1 MSRISK
7 FAARDTGPSARIVGF
22 FSHLRFNN
30 LKLGVSEVET
40 ALTIL
45 DRINMSDPFEV
56 RRSLKP
62 LCVGNLDESRRFEDL
77 FDSYWMDSG
86 RVKQKV
92 IPNGN
97 VANEKE
103 MVSEA
108 GDKAIDNSD
117 SSSSGAPSGPD
128 EDTAIL
134 NDQREGEL
142 VAVEEASKMQKDL
155 REFVTNQEI
164 DDAMEVA
171 IKIGKAL
178 RDKRSRR
185 LVSSKKGQVLDFR
198 KTIRRSL
205 STGGDPFKLINKS
218 KPDRP
223 KRIVALCDVSGSM
236 NVYSKIFLA
245 FLSALMRNDQ
255 NTDAYLFHTELV
267 RVTDAL
273 KDENTG
279 RSMEKLSL
287 LANGFG
293 GGSRIGYSIKKFS
306 RTYARRF
313 VNSRSVIIILSDG
326 YDSNNVNDLVE
337 ALANLK
343 KRGCKIIWLN
353 PLKGWKDYAPVTAS
367 MAASLPY
374 LDLFSAANT
383 LNDLAALDEELEK
396 L

>member
-7 FAARDTGPSARIVGF
+7 FAARDTGPSARIIGF

-45 DRINMSDPFEV
+45 GRINLSDPFEV

-77 FDSYWMDSG
+77 FDSYWMDNG
-86 RVKQKV
+86 RVKRKV

-97 VANEKE
+97 VASEEKK
-103 MVSEA
+103 VSEV
-108 GDKAIDNSD
+108 GDKATDNSE
-117 SSSSGAPSGPD
+117 SSSGAQNEPD
-128 EDTAIL
+128 EETAIL

-142 VAVEEASKMQKDL
+142 VAVEEASKMHKDL

-171 IKIGKAL
+171 IRIGKAL

-185 LVSSKKGQVLDFR
+185 LVNSKKGQALDFR

-245 FLSALMRNDQ
+245 FLSALMRNDK

-273 KDENTG
+273 RDENTG

-293 GGSRIGYSIKKFS
+293 GGSRIGHSIKKFS
-306 RTYARRF
+306 KTYARRF
-313 VNSRSVIIILSDG
+313 VNSRSVVMILSDG
-326 YDSNNVNDLVE
+326 YDSNNVNDLVK
-337 ALANLK
+337 ALTNLK

>member
-7 FAARDTGPSARIVGF
+7 FAARDNGPSARIVGF

-45 DRINMSDPFEV
+45 GRINLSDPFEV

-77 FDSYWMDSG
+77 FDSYWMDTG
-86 RVKQKV
+86 RVKRKV

-97 VANEKE
+97 VASEEKK
-103 MVSEA
+103 VSEV
-108 GDKAIDNSD
+108 GDKAKDNSE
-117 SSSSGAPSGPD
+117 SSSGAQNEPD
-128 EDTAIL
+128 EETAIL

-142 VAVEEASKMQKDL
+142 VAVEEASKMHKDL

-171 IKIGKAL
+171 IRIGKAL

-185 LVSSKKGQVLDFR
+185 LVNSKKGQALDFR

-245 FLSALMRNDQ
+245 FLSALMRNDK

-273 KDENTG
+273 RDENTG

-293 GGSRIGYSIKKFS
+293 GGSRIGHSIKKFS
-306 RTYARRF
+306 KTYARRF
-313 VNSRSVIIILSDG
+313 VNSRSVVMILSDG

-337 ALANLK
+337 ALTNLK

>member
-7 FAARDTGPSARIVGF
+7 FAARDNGPSARIVGF

-45 DRINMSDPFEV
+45 GRINLSDPFEV

-77 FDSYWMDSG
+77 FDSYWMDTG
-86 RVKQKV
+86 RVKRKV

-97 VANEKE
+97 VPSEEKK
-103 MVSEA
+103 VSEV
-108 GDKAIDNSD
+108 GDKAIDNSE
-117 SSSSGAPSGPD
+117 SSSGAQNEPD
-128 EDTAIL
+128 EETAIL

-142 VAVEEASKMQKDL
+142 VAVEEASKMHKDL

-171 IKIGKAL
+171 IRIGKAL

-185 LVSSKKGQVLDFR
+185 LVNSKKGQALDFR

-245 FLSALMRNDQ
+245 FLSALMRNDK

-273 KDENTG
+273 RDENTG

-293 GGSRIGYSIKKFS
+293 GGSRIGHSIKKFS
-306 RTYARRF
+306 KTYARRF
-313 VNSRSVIIILSDG
+313 VNSKSVVMILSDG
-326 YDSNNVNDLVE
+326 YDSNNVNDLVK
-337 ALANLK
+337 ALTNLK

>member
-45 DRINMSDPFEV
+45 GQINMNDPFEV

-62 LCVGNLDESRRFEDL
+62 LCVGNLDEARRFEDL

-86 RVKQKV
+86 RVKRKV

-97 VANEKE
+97 VTGEEKK
-103 MVSEA
+103 VSEA
-108 GDKAIDNSD
+108 GDKAKDNSE
-117 SSSSGAPSGPD
+117 SSSGSPNEPD

-142 VAVEEASKMQKDL
+142 VAVEETSKMHKDL

-185 LVSSKKGQVLDFR
+185 LVRSKKGQVLDFR

-205 STGGDPFKLINKS
+205 STGGEPFKLINKS

-267 RVTDAL
+267 RVSDAL
-273 KDENTG
+273 RDENTG

-293 GGSRIGYSIKKFS
+293 GGSRIGHSIKKFS
-306 RTYARRF
+306 KTYARRF
-313 VNSRSVIIILSDG
+313 VNSRSVVMVLSDG

-353 PLKGWKDYAPVTAS
+353 PLKGWKDYEPVTAS
-367 MAASLPY
+367 MVASLPY

-383 LNDLAALDEELEK
+383 LNDLAALDGALEK

>member
-7 FAARDTGPSARIVGF
+7 FAARDNGPSARIVGF

-45 DRINMSDPFEV
+45 GRINLSDPFEV

-77 FDSYWMDSG
+77 FDSYWMDTG
-86 RVKQKV
+86 RVKRKV

-97 VANEKE
+97 VPSEEKK
-103 MVSEA
+103 VSEV
-108 GDKAIDNSD
+108 GDKAIDNSE
-117 SSSSGAPSGPD
+117 SSSGAQNEPD
-128 EDTAIL
+128 EETAIL

-142 VAVEEASKMQKDL
+142 VAVEEASKMHKDL

-171 IKIGKAL
+171 IRIGKAL

-185 LVSSKKGQVLDFR
+185 LVNSKKGQALDFR

-245 FLSALMRNDQ
+245 FLSALMRNDK

-273 KDENTG
+273 RDENTG

-293 GGSRIGYSIKKFS
+293 GGSRIGHSIKKFS
-306 RTYARRF
+306 KTYARRF
-313 VNSRSVIIILSDG
+313 VNSSSVVMILSDG
-326 YDSNNVNDLVE
+326 YDSNNVNDLVK
-337 ALANLK
+337 ALTNLK

>member
-7 FAARDTGPSARIVGF
+7 FAARDNGPSARIVGF

-45 DRINMSDPFEV
+45 GRINLSDPFEV

-77 FDSYWMDSG
+77 FDSYWMDTG
-86 RVKQKV
+86 RVKRKV

-97 VANEKE
+97 VASEEKK
-103 MVSEA
+103 VSEI
-108 GDKAIDNSD
+108 GDKATDNSE
-117 SSSSGAPSGPD
+117 SSSGAQNEPD
-128 EDTAIL
+128 EETAIL

-142 VAVEEASKMQKDL
+142 VAVEEASKLHKDL

-171 IKIGKAL
+171 IRIGKAL

-185 LVSSKKGQVLDFR
+185 LVNSKKGQALDFR

-205 STGGDPFKLINKS
+205 STGGDPFKLINKA

-245 FLSALMRNDQ
+245 FLSALMRNDK

-273 KDENTG
+273 RDENTG

-293 GGSRIGYSIKKFS
+293 GGSRIGHSIKKFS
-306 RTYARRF
+306 KTYARRF
-313 VNSRSVIIILSDG
+313 VNSRSVVMILSDG
-326 YDSNNVNDLVE
+326 YDSNNVNDLVK
-337 ALANLK
+337 ALTNLK

>member
-7 FAARDTGPSARIVGF
+7 FAARDNGPSARIVGF

-45 DRINMSDPFEV
+45 GRINLSDPFEV

-77 FDSYWMDSG
+77 FDSYWMDTG
-86 RVKQKV
+86 RVKRKV

-97 VANEKE
+97 VPSEEKK
-103 MVSEA
+103 VSEV
-108 GDKAIDNSD
+108 GDKATDNSE
-117 SSSSGAPSGPD
+117 SSSGAQNEPD
-128 EDTAIL
+128 EETAIL

-142 VAVEEASKMQKDL
+142 VAVEEASKMHKDL

-171 IKIGKAL
+171 IRIGKAL

-185 LVSSKKGQVLDFR
+185 LVNSKKGQALDFR

-245 FLSALMRNDQ
+245 FLSALMRNDK

-273 KDENTG
+273 RDENTG

-293 GGSRIGYSIKKFS
+293 GGSRIGHSIKKFS
-306 RTYARRF
+306 KTYARRF
-313 VNSRSVIIILSDG
+313 VNSRSVVMILSDG
-326 YDSNNVNDLVE
+326 YDSNNVNDLVK
-337 ALANLK
+337 ALTNLK

>member
-7 FAARDTGPSARIVGF
+7 FAARDNGPSARIVGF

-45 DRINMSDPFEV
+45 GRINLSDPFEV

-77 FDSYWMDSG
+77 FDSYWMDTG
-86 RVKQKV
+86 RVKRKV

-97 VANEKE
+97 VTSEEKK
-103 MVSEA
+103 VSEV
-108 GDKAIDNSD
+108 GDKATDNSE
-117 SSSSGAPSGPD
+117 SSSGAQNEPD
-128 EDTAIL
+128 EETAIL

-142 VAVEEASKMQKDL
+142 VAVEEASKMHKDL

-171 IKIGKAL
+171 IRIGKAL

-185 LVSSKKGQVLDFR
+185 LVNSKKGQALDFR

-245 FLSALMRNDQ
+245 FLSALMRNDK

-273 KDENTG
+273 RDENTG

-293 GGSRIGYSIKKFS
+293 GGSRIGHSIKKFS
-306 RTYARRF
+306 KTYARRF
-313 VNSRSVIIILSDG
+313 VNSKSVVMILSDG
-326 YDSNNVNDLVE
+326 YDSNNVNDLVK
-337 ALANLK
+337 ALTNLK

>member
-7 FAARDTGPSARIVGF
+7 FAARDNGPSARIVGF

-45 DRINMSDPFEV
+45 GRINLSDPFEV

-77 FDSYWMDSG
+77 FDSYWMDTG
-86 RVKQKV
+86 RVKRKV

-97 VANEKE
+97 VASEEKK
-103 MVSEA
+103 VSEV
-108 GDKAIDNSD
+108 GDKATDNSE
-117 SSSSGAPSGPD
+117 SSSGAQNEPD
-128 EDTAIL
+128 EETAIL

-142 VAVEEASKMQKDL
+142 VAVEEASKMHKDL

-171 IKIGKAL
+171 IRIGKAL

-185 LVSSKKGQVLDFR
+185 LVNSKKGQALDFR

-218 KPDRP
+218 KPNRP

-245 FLSALMRNDQ
+245 FLSALMRNDK

-273 KDENTG
+273 RDENTG

-293 GGSRIGYSIKKFS
+293 GGSRIGHSIKKFS
-306 RTYARRF
+306 KTYARRF
-313 VNSRSVIIILSDG
+313 VNSRSVIMILSDG
-326 YDSNNVNDLVE
+326 YDSNNVNDLVK
-337 ALANLK
+337 ALTNLK

>member
-7 FAARDTGPSARIVGF
+7 FAARDNGPSARIVGF

-45 DRINMSDPFEV
+45 GRINLSDPFEV

-77 FDSYWMDSG
+77 FDSYWMDTG
-86 RVKQKV
+86 RVKRKV

-97 VANEKE
+97 VASEEKK
-103 MVSEA
+103 VSEI
-108 GDKAIDNSD
+108 GDKASDNSE
-117 SSSSGAPSGPD
+117 SSSGAQNEPD
-128 EDTAIL
+128 EETAIL

-142 VAVEEASKMQKDL
+142 VAVEEASKMHKDL

-171 IKIGKAL
+171 IRIGKAL

-185 LVSSKKGQVLDFR
+185 LVNSKKGQALDFR

-245 FLSALMRNDQ
+245 FLSALMRNDK

-293 GGSRIGYSIKKFS
+293 GGSRIGHSIKKFS
-306 RTYARRF
+306 KTYARRF
-313 VNSRSVIIILSDG
+313 VNSRSVVMILSDG
-326 YDSNNVNDLVE
+326 YDSNNVNDLVK
-337 ALANLK
+337 ALTNLK

>member
-117 SSSSGAPSGPD
+117 SSSSGALSGPD

-134 NDQREGEL
+134 KDQREGEL

-171 IKIGKAL
+171 IRIGKAL

-267 RVTDAL
+267 RVTEAL

-293 GGSRIGYSIKKFS
+293 GGSRICLLY
-306 RTYARRF
+306 T
-313 VNSRSVIIILSDG
+313 SD
-326 YDSNNVNDLVE
+326 
-337 ALANLK
+337 
-343 KRGCKIIWLN
+343 
-353 PLKGWKDYAPVTAS
+353 
-367 MAASLPY
+367 AA
-374 LDLFSAANT
+374 
-383 LNDLAALDEELEK
+383 DE
-396 L
+396 

>member
-7 FAARDTGPSARIVGF
+7 FAARDNGPSARIVGF

-45 DRINMSDPFEV
+45 GRINLSDPFEV

-77 FDSYWMDSG
+77 FDSYWMDTG
-86 RVKQKV
+86 RVKRKV

-97 VANEKE
+97 VTSEEKK
-103 MVSEA
+103 VSEV
-108 GDKAIDNSD
+108 GDKATDNSE
-117 SSSSGAPSGPD
+117 SSSGAQNEPD
-128 EDTAIL
+128 EETAIL

-142 VAVEEASKMQKDL
+142 VAVEEASKMHKDL

-171 IKIGKAL
+171 IRIGKAL

-185 LVSSKKGQVLDFR
+185 LVNSKKGQALDFR

-245 FLSALMRNDQ
+245 FLSALMRNDK

-273 KDENTG
+273 RDENTG

-293 GGSRIGYSIKKFS
+293 GGSRIGHSIKKFS
-306 RTYARRF
+306 KTYARRF
-313 VNSRSVIIILSDG
+313 VNSRSVIMILSDG
-326 YDSNNVNDLVE
+326 YDSNNVNDLVK
-337 ALANLK
+337 ALTNLK

>member
-7 FAARDTGPSARIVGF
+7 FAARDAGPSARIVGF

-97 VANEKE
+97 VPNEKE

-117 SSSSGAPSGPD
+117 SSSGTPSEPD

-171 IKIGKAL
+171 IRIGKAL

-205 STGGDPFKLINKS
+205 STGEIL
-218 KPDRP
+218 
-223 KRIVALCDVSGSM
+223 
-236 NVYSKIFLA
+236 
-245 FLSALMRNDQ
+245 LS
-255 NTDAYLFHTELV
+255 
-267 RVTDAL
+267 
-273 KDENTG
+273 
-279 RSMEKLSL
+279 
-287 LANGFG
+287 
-293 GGSRIGYSIKKFS
+293 
-306 RTYARRF
+306 
-313 VNSRSVIIILSDG
+313 
-326 YDSNNVNDLVE
+326 
-337 ALANLK
+337 
-343 KRGCKIIWLN
+343 
-353 PLKGWKDYAPVTAS
+353 
-367 MAASLPY
+367 
-374 LDLFSAANT
+374 
-383 LNDLAALDEELEK
+383 
-396 L
+396 

>member
-7 FAARDTGPSARIVGF
+7 FAARDNGPSARIVGF

-45 DRINMSDPFEV
+45 GRINLSDPFEV

-77 FDSYWMDSG
+77 FDSYWMDTG
-86 RVKQKV
+86 RVKRKV

-97 VANEKE
+97 VASEEKK
-103 MVSEA
+103 VSEV
-108 GDKAIDNSD
+108 GDKAKDNSE
-117 SSSSGAPSGPD
+117 SSSGAQNEPD
-128 EDTAIL
+128 EETAIL

-142 VAVEEASKMQKDL
+142 VAVEEASKMHKDL

-171 IKIGKAL
+171 IRIGKAL

-185 LVSSKKGQVLDFR
+185 LVNSKKGQALDFR

-245 FLSALMRNDQ
+245 FLSALMRNDK

-273 KDENTG
+273 RDENTG

-293 GGSRIGYSIKKFS
+293 GGSRIGHSIKKFS
-306 RTYARRF
+306 KTYARRF
-313 VNSRSVIIILSDG
+313 VNSRSVVMILSDG
-326 YDSNNVNDLVE
+326 YDSNNVNDLVK
-337 ALANLK
+337 ALTNLK

>member
-7 FAARDTGPSARIVGF
+7 FAARDNGPSARIVGF

-45 DRINMSDPFEV
+45 GRINLSDPFEV

-77 FDSYWMDSG
+77 FDSYWMDTG
-86 RVKQKV
+86 RVKRKV

-97 VANEKE
+97 VASEEKK
-103 MVSEA
+103 VSEV
-108 GDKAIDNSD
+108 GDKATDNSE
-117 SSSSGAPSGPD
+117 STSGAQNEPD
-128 EDTAIL
+128 EETAFS

-142 VAVEEASKMQKDL
+142 VAVEEASKMHKDL

-171 IKIGKAL
+171 IRIGKAL

-185 LVSSKKGQVLDFR
+185 LVNSKKGQALDFR

-245 FLSALMRNDQ
+245 FLSALMRNDK

-273 KDENTG
+273 RDENTG

-293 GGSRIGYSIKKFS
+293 GGSRIGHSIKKFS
-306 RTYARRF
+306 KTYARRF
-313 VNSRSVIIILSDG
+313 VNSRSVVMILSDG
-326 YDSNNVNDLVE
+326 YDSNNVNDLVK
-337 ALANLK
+337 ALTNLK

>member
-7 FAARDTGPSARIVGF
+7 FAARDNGPSARIVGF

-45 DRINMSDPFEV
+45 GRINLSDPFEV

-77 FDSYWMDSG
+77 FDSYWMDNG
-86 RVKQKV
+86 RVKRKV

-97 VANEKE
+97 VASEEKK
-103 MVSEA
+103 VSEV
-108 GDKAIDNSD
+108 GDKATDNSE
-117 SSSSGAPSGPD
+117 SSSGAQNEPD
-128 EDTAIL
+128 EETAIL

-142 VAVEEASKMQKDL
+142 VAVEEASKMHKDL

-171 IKIGKAL
+171 IRIGKAL

-185 LVSSKKGQVLDFR
+185 LVNSKKGQALDFR

-245 FLSALMRNDQ
+245 FLSALMRNDK

-273 KDENTG
+273 RDENTG

-293 GGSRIGYSIKKFS
+293 GGSRIGHSIKKFS
-306 RTYARRF
+306 KTYARRF
-313 VNSRSVIIILSDG
+313 VNSRSVVMILSDG
-326 YDSNNVNDLVE
+326 YDSNNVNDLVK
-337 ALANLK
+337 ALTNLK